1 LWLFPCF
8 NANGGFVRAINAFS
22 IGGIRIRID
31 QSWFIAFL
39 LFAWTLSSG
48 YFPLQIPDYPAFSYW
63 FAGTVSSLAL
73 FACVLLHELSHCLV
87 ARRLGTPVRQIT
99 LFIFGGVSEMAQN
112 QSNSPMT
119 EFLTTI
125 AGPLSSLVLGLLFAA
140 VVALLKGG
148 LDRLSVEVLRYLYY
162 VNFLLAAFNLIPG
175 FPLDGGRV
183 LRSYLWYRSGNLRQA
198 TRSASRV
205 GEIFAMMLMVLG
217 LMSVLAMHIIPG
229 VWLILVGLFLKS
241 SAETEFRSFEL
252 RFGLQD
258 MKIAEIMAPAI
269 AVDSST
275 TISKFVNDYVFHYHY
290 RVFPVVELGRFV
302 GMIDVRSIKA
312 VSPNDWP
319 TAKIGAF
326 LSDPSTYCV
335 LDPDMDATA
344 ALRLLM
350 TRNSSKAPVVRKG
363 TLIGFLT
370 RSDLFKLVS
379 LKRDIA
385 A

>member
-1 LWLFPCF
+1 M
-8 NANGGFVRAINAFS
+8 RAINAFS

-48 YFPLQIPDYPAFSYW
+48 YFPLQIPDYPGFSYW
-63 FAGTVSSLAL
+63 LAGTVSSLAL
-73 FACVLLHELSHCLV
+73 FACVLLHELSHCVV

-140 VVALLKGG
+140 VVAVLRGG
-148 LDRLSVEVLRYLYY
+148 LDRLAVEVLRYLYY

-198 TRSASRV
+198 TRSAARV
-205 GEIFAMMLMVLG
+205 GEVFAMMLMVLG
-217 LMSVLAMHIIPG
+217 VMSVLAMHIIPG

-350 TRNSSKAPVVRKG
+350 TRNSSKAPIVRKD

>member
-1 LWLFPCF
+1 VP
-8 NANGGFVRAINAFS
+8 AINAFS

-31 QSWFIAFL
+31 QSWFIAFF
-39 LFAWTLSSG
+39 LFAWTLSAG
-48 YFPLQIPDYPAFSYW
+48 YFPMQVPDYPVFSYW

-73 FACVLLHELSHCLV
+73 FACVLLHELSHCMV

-112 QSNSPMT
+112 HSNSPMT

-125 AGPLSSLVLGLLFAA
+125 AGPLSSLGLGLMFAVLA
-140 VVALLKGG
+140 VAVRGSA
-148 LDRLSVEVLRYLYY
+148 DRISLEILRYLYY
-162 VNFLLAAFNLIPG
+162 VNFLLAGFNLIPG

-198 TRSASRV
+198 TKSASRV
-205 GEIFAMMLMVLG
+205 GEIFAMTLMAIG
-217 LMSVLAMHIIPG
+217 LLFILNLHIIPG
-229 VWLILVGLFLKS
+229 VWLILVGLFLKN
-241 SAETEFRSFEL
+241 SAENEYRSFEL

-258 MKIAEIMAPAI
+258 MKIREIMAPPI
-269 AVDSST
+269 SVDTSM
-275 TISKFVNDYVFHYHY
+275 TISRFVNDFVFHYHY
-290 RVFPVVELGRFV
+290 RVFPVLELGRFV

-312 VSPNDWP
+312 VPASDWP
-319 TAKIGAF
+319 TTKIGAF

-335 LDPDMDATA
+335 LDPDMEATD

-350 TRNSSKAPVVRKG
+350 THNCSKAPVVRKEQLLG
-363 TLIGFLT
+363 ILT